1 MTEAHPTV
9 FVVDDDDA
17 VRRSILRLMKSA
29 GYRAES
35 FASAD
40 EFIKCWKRNPLTGC
54 VVLDLQMP
62 GIDGLQLQ
70 QELINSTQA
79 IPIIFIT
86 GHGDVPS
93 SVKAMKAG
101 AVDFFS
107 KPFNGED
114 LLRAVREA
122 IERDHQARTERS
134 ERLSAAA
141 RLATLTPREREVME
155 RVVRGML
162 NKQIAAALG
171 ASEKTI
177 KIHRGRMMRK
187 MKVQSVAE
195 LVRVTEK
202 IGMPPAPDLPPGQFA
217 ARVDSIQ

>member
-1 MTEAHPTV
+1 MTESLPTV
-9 FVVDDDDA
+9 FVVDDDAA
-17 VRRSILRLMKSA
+17 VRKSLVRLLKSA

-40 EFIKCWKRNPLTGC
+40 EFIQCWKRNPVPGC
-54 VVLDLQMP
+54 VLLDIQMP

-70 QELINSTQA
+70 QELINSTHA

-86 GHGDVPS
+86 GHGDIPS

-107 KPFNGED
+107 KPFNDED
-114 LLRAVREA
+114 LFQAIREA
-122 IERDHQARTERS
+122 IQRDHQVRTDRAERGS
-134 ERLSAAA
+134 VAA
-141 RLATLTPREREVME
+141 RFATLTPREHEVLE
-155 RVVRGML
+155 LVVRGML

-177 KIHRGRMMRK
+177 KIHRGRVMEK
-187 MKVQSVAE
+187 MNVQSVAD
-195 LVRVTEK
+195 LVRAADM
-202 IGMPPAPDLPPGQFA
+202 IGIRPGSTPLPA
-217 ARVDSIQ
+217 